1 MNYRIAQYN
10 LKELILDHEAVARS
24 LNESCCRDGRHYR
37 VSGLCQTRDN
47 VIFMLEEDPDGR
59 TWKYVIAPFLGE
71 TEADIIAD
79 IYSRWQGNFST
90 RGLIRLANEYLGLFE
105 KSDGRSV

>member
-1 MNYRIAQYN
+1 MNCRIAQYN

-24 LNESCCRDGRHYR
+24 LNEGCRRDDRYYR
-37 VSGLCQTRDN
+37 VSGLCQTREN
-47 VIFMLEEDPDGR
+47 VIFMLEEDPDGHA
-59 TWKYVIAPFLGE
+59 WEYVIVPFLGE

-90 RGLIRLANEYLGLFE
+90 RGLIQLANKYLGLFE
-105 KSDGRSV
+105 KPHVQSE